1 MHDPVLLSE
10 SISFL
15 LTDPGGIYVDCT
27 LGGGGHL
34 NCLMEELNNEARV
47 IAIDKDETV
56 MNQTRS
62 RFINKPNITFV
73 YDDFKNL
80 SHILSQNNVAAVDG
94 ILIDLGVSSFQLD
107 ESFRGFSYHNEAT
120 LDMRMDLNQE
130 LDAKYIVNH
139 YSEQQLSQLIFTY
152 GEERFARTIARNIAA
167 YRAIKEIETTLELA
181 EIIKNSIP
189 ARYKRDKHPARK
201 TFQALR
207 IVVNGEMDS
216 LNQVLPQTIEGL
228 KSGGRLCI
236 ITFHSLEDRI
246 VKQFYQQR
254 ALECIC
260 PPGMPV
266 CTCNHQAELKIIT
279 RKPVIPKDEEIN
291 NNPRARSAKLRV
303 AERR

>member
-47 IAIDKDETV
+47 IAIDKDESV

-107 ESFRGFSYHNEAT
+107 ESSRGFSYHNEAT

-181 EIIKNSIP
+181 EIIKSSIP

-279 RKPVIPKDEEIN
+279 RTPVIPKDEEIN

>member
-1 MHDPVLLSE
+1 MK
-10 SISFL
+10 F
-15 LTDPGGIYVDCT
+15 C
-27 LGGGGHL
+27 GGGHL
-34 NCLMEELNNEARV
+34 NCLMEELNNGARV
-47 IAIDKDETV
+47 IAIDKDESV

-62 RFINKPNITFV
+62 RFIANKPNITFV

-107 ESFRGFSYHNEAT
+107 ESSRGFSYHNEAT

-181 EIIKNSIP
+181 EIIKSSIP